1 MNVKLKSLS
10 LTLIIFLLA
19 LTFIYVP
26 NRENEAKVQIPK
38 IGFSECKTQ
47 SGFSVLKPT
56 LEDLTKSEN
65 LYLSFDDGKT
75 TKIASL
81 ELKEMRLLGYGF
93 VVNGVNSNL
102 SGMLYVNLTENT
114 EDNKGIFVLTRDVNN
129 TPDVTE
135 QCIFK
140 KGKKYF
146 VTHQEVSLGSWD
158 VKYESGYSRK
168 FRNLIVNEGGYMVG
182 FQAQLLDENNRIVS
196 VENYGFEEVDGGY
209 IVGGSPNES
218 SD

>member
-19 LTFIYVP
+19 LAFIYVP
-26 NRENEAKVQIPK
+26 NKENEAKVKIPK

-56 LEDLTKSEN
+56 LEELTRSESV
-65 LYLSFDDGKT
+65 YLLFDDDGT

-81 ELKEMRLLGYGF
+81 KLKEMRILGYGF
-93 VVNGVNSNL
+93 EVNGLNSNL
-102 SGMLYVNLTENT
+102 SGTLYINLTKNT
-114 EDNKGIFVLTRDVNN
+114 ENKESVYVLTRDLNN
-129 TPDVTE
+129 APDVTE

-146 VTHQEVSLGSWD
+146 VTNQDVSLGSWD
-158 VKYESGYSRK
+158 VNYETGYSRK
-168 FRNLIVNEGGYMVG
+168 FRNLIVNEGNYMVG
-182 FQAQLLDENNRIVS
+182 FQVQLLDENNRIIS

-209 IVGGSPNES
+209 IVDGSPSEN